1 MKRIINKYT
10 LTIVGIGLFFLLW
23 YLIFILAGS
32 NIYVFPDPAST
43 IKEAFSYFSR
53 PYIYKCIWGSLYR
66 MLIGFSIAAVLGI
79 AIGMAVGNYIKIK
92 YVFNPTIIA
101 LRSIPTAALVF
112 LLLVLVGF
120 KNASLYIVMVIV
132 FPMVYEATVSGYQ
145 NIDKDVLMAMRVDS
159 GNVLAN
165 NFKIKL
171 PLSMPYIVVGL
182 TTSFALSFKIEI
194 MAEVITSS
202 SESYGL
208 GRAIAVAFAN
218 QSNGL
223 VSTFAYAFIAIMVM
237 MIVSLLIWIIKTVFK
252 LKGLSK

>member
-92 YVFNPTIIA
+92 YVFKMDGQKIA
-101 LRSIPTAALVF
+101 C
-112 LLLVLVGF
+112 GF
-120 KNASLYIVMVIV
+120 
-132 FPMVYEATVSGYQ
+132 GY
-145 NIDKDVLMAMRVDS
+145 
-159 GNVLAN
+159 
-165 NFKIKL
+165 
-171 PLSMPYIVVGL
+171 
-182 TTSFALSFKIEI
+182 
-194 MAEVITSS
+194 
-202 SESYGL
+202 L
-208 GRAIAVAFAN
+208 GFYKPK
-218 QSNGL
+218 G
-223 VSTFAYAFIAIMVM
+223 FINSA
-237 MIVSLLIWIIKTVFK
+237 
-252 LKGLSK
+252 